1 MTNITKIAY
10 KINHDRILE
19 KNKMDNRPIGIFD
32 SGVGGLT
39 VFKEI
44 RKLLPQE
51 NLIYFGDTARVPYG
65 NKSPLVVQKYSLEIA
80 KFLEMQ
86 NVKMIVIACNTASA
100 LALSSLK
107 NEVRIPVIGVIEPG
121 VRAAIKS
128 AQNNSIAV
136 IGTKA
141 TISSEA
147 YQNRIKRLR
156 SSINVIA
163 IPCPLFVPI
172 VEENLI
178 NTKIAKDAMEMYL
191 SDLKKTNI
199 KSVILACTHYPL
211 LKEQISNFFDNK
223 IELVDSAYET
233 AKEVKETLEARRI
246 LTEQENN
253 GKETFFVS
261 DSPETFS
268 NIAANFLN
276 RPIDGKCIF
285 HPWAEF

>member
-178 NTKIAKDAMEMYL
+178 NTKLAKDAMEMYL

>member
-1 MTNITKIAY
+1 
-10 KINHDRILE
+10 
-19 KNKMDNRPIGIFD
+19 MDNRPIGIFD

-44 RKLLPQE
+44 RNLLPNE

-65 NKSPLVVQKYSLEIA
+65 NKSPVAVQKYSLEIA

-86 NVKMIVIACNTASA
+86 NIKMIVIACNTASA
-100 LALSSLK
+100 LALSSLR

-128 AQNNSIAV
+128 AHNNSSIAV

-141 TISSEA
+141 TISSGA

-156 SSINVIA
+156 NSINVIA
-163 IPCPLFVPI
+163 VPCPLFVPI
-172 VEENLI
+172 VEENLM
-178 NTKIAKDAMEMYL
+178 NSKIAADAMEMYL
-191 SDLKKTNI
+191 SDLKKTDI
-199 KSVILACTHYPL
+199 KSLILACTHYPL
-211 LKEQISNFFDNK
+211 LKNQISKFFGNN
-223 IELVDSAYET
+223 INLVDSAFET

-246 LTEQENN
+246 STEQETP
-253 GKETFFVS
+253 GKECFYVS
-261 DSPETFS
+261 DSPETFA

-285 HPWAEF
+285 HPWAEI

>member
-1 MTNITKIAY
+1 
-10 KINHDRILE
+10 
-19 KNKMDNRPIGIFD
+19 MDNRPIGIFD

-44 RKLLPQE
+44 RKLLPNE

-65 NKSPLVVQKYSLEIA
+65 NKSPQVVQKYSLEIA

-86 NVKMIVIACNTASA
+86 DVKMIIIACNTASA
-100 LALSSLK
+100 LALSALR

-128 AQNNSIAV
+128 AKNNSIAV

-141 TISSEA
+141 TINSGA

-156 SSINVIA
+156 NSINVIA

-178 NTKIAKDAMEMYL
+178 NSKIADDAMEMYL
-191 SDLKKTNI
+191 SDLKNTDI

-211 LKEQISNFFDNK
+211 LKQNIKNFFDNK
-223 IELVDSAYET
+223 VELVDSAYET
-233 AKEVKETLEARRI
+233 AKEVKETLEARRMI
-246 LTEQENN
+246 TEQETA
-253 GKETFFVS
+253 GKEKFFVS
-261 DSPETFS
+261 DSSETFS
-268 NIAANFLN
+268 NIATNFLN
-276 RPIDGKCIF
+276 RSIDGKCVF
-285 HPWAEF
+285 HPWTEF

>member
-1 MTNITKIAY
+1 
-10 KINHDRILE
+10 
-19 KNKMDNRPIGIFD
+19 MDNRPIGIFD

-44 RKLLPQE
+44 RQLLPNE

-65 NKSPLVVQKYSLEIA
+65 SKSPLVVQKYSLEIA

-100 LALSSLK
+100 LALTTLR

-141 TISSEA
+141 TITSGA
-147 YQNRIKRLR
+147 YQNRIQRLR
-156 SSINVIA
+156 SSIKVIA

-172 VEENLI
+172 VEENLM
-178 NTKIAKDAMEMYL
+178 NTKIAKEALEMYL
-191 SDLKKTNI
+191 SDLKRTDI
-199 KSVILACTHYPL
+199 KSIILACTHYPL
-211 LKEQISNFFDNK
+211 LKNQISSFFDDK
-223 IELVDSAYET
+223 INLVDSAYET

-246 LTEQENN
+246 TTEQETP
-253 GKETFFVS
+253 GKESFFVS

-268 NIAANFLN
+268 NIAANFLS

-285 HPWAEF
+285 HPWAEI

>member
-1 MTNITKIAY
+1 
-10 KINHDRILE
+10 
-19 KNKMDNRPIGIFD
+19 MDNRPIGIFD

-44 RKLLPQE
+44 RILLPQE

-86 NVKMIVIACNTASA
+86 NVKMIVVACNTASA

-141 TISSEA
+141 TITSGA

-191 SDLKKTNI
+191 SDLKQTNI

-211 LKEQISNFFDNK
+211 LKDQISNYFDNK
-223 IELVDSAYET
+223 IDLVDSAYET

-276 RPIDGKCIF
+276 RPIDGKCVF

>member
-1 MTNITKIAY
+1 
-10 KINHDRILE
+10 
-19 KNKMDNRPIGIFD
+19 MDNRSIGIFD

-44 RKLLPQE
+44 RKLLPNE

-100 LALSSLK
+100 LALTKLK

-128 AQNNSIAV
+128 AKNNNIAV

-141 TISSEA
+141 TINSGA

-156 SSINVIA
+156 NSINVLA

-178 NTKIAKDAMEMYL
+178 NTKVTEDAMEMYL
-191 SDLKKTNI
+191 SDIKKADI

-211 LKEQISNFFDNK
+211 LKKQISRFFDDK
-223 IELVDSAYET
+223 ITLVDSAYET
-233 AKEVKETLEARRI
+233 AKEVKETLEARRMI
-246 LTEQENN
+246 TEQEVL
-253 GKETFFVS
+253 GKESFYVS
-261 DSPETFS
+261 DSPEIFTD
-268 NIAANFLN
+268 IASNFLN
-276 RPIDGKCIF
+276 RPIDGKCVF
-285 HPWAEF
+285 HPWSEI

>member
-1 MTNITKIAY
+1 
-10 KINHDRILE
+10 
-19 KNKMDNRPIGIFD
+19 MDNRPIGIFD

-44 RKLLPQE
+44 RKLLPNE

-65 NKSPLVVQKYSLEIA
+65 NKSPQVVQKYSLEIA

-86 NVKMIVIACNTASA
+86 DVKMIIIACNTASA
-100 LALSSLK
+100 LALSALR

-128 AQNNSIAV
+128 AKNNSIAV

-141 TISSEA
+141 TINSGA

-156 SSINVIA
+156 NSINVIA

-178 NTKIAKDAMEMYL
+178 NSKIANDAMEMYL
-191 SDLKKTNI
+191 SDLKNTDI

-211 LKEQISNFFDNK
+211 LKQNIKNFFDNK
-223 IELVDSAYET
+223 VELVDSAYET
-233 AKEVKETLEARRI
+233 AKEVKETLEARRMI
-246 LTEQENN
+246 TEQETA
-253 GKETFFVS
+253 GKEKFFVS
-261 DSPETFS
+261 DSSETFS
-268 NIAANFLN
+268 NIATNFLN
-276 RPIDGKCIF
+276 RSIDGKCVF
-285 HPWAEF
+285 HPWTEF

>member
-1 MTNITKIAY
+1 
-10 KINHDRILE
+10 
-19 KNKMDNRPIGIFD
+19 MDNRPIGIFD

-39 VFKEI
+39 VFKEV
-44 RKLLPQE
+44 RQLLPQE

-65 NKSPLVVQKYSLEIA
+65 NKSPVVVQKYSLEIA

-100 LALSSLK
+100 LALSTLR
-107 NEVRIPVIGVIEPG
+107 NEIKIPIIGVIEPG

-141 TISSEA
+141 TISSGA

-156 SSINVIA
+156 NSINVIA
-163 IPCPLFVPI
+163 VPCPLFVPI
-172 VEENLI
+172 VEENLM
-178 NTKIAKDAMEMYL
+178 NTKLANDAMEMYL
-191 SDLKKTNI
+191 SALKQTDI
-199 KSVILACTHYPL
+199 KSIILACTHYPL
-211 LKEQISNFFDNK
+211 LKNK
-223 IELVDSAYET
+223 INEFFENKITLVDSAYET

-246 LTEQENN
+246 MTEQETS
-253 GKETFFVS
+253 GKECFFVS
-261 DSPETFS
+261 DSPETFA

-276 RPIDGKCIF
+276 RPIDGKCVF

>member
-1 MTNITKIAY
+1 
-10 KINHDRILE
+10 
-19 KNKMDNRPIGIFD
+19 MDNRPIGIFD

-44 RKLLPQE
+44 RRLLPQE
-51 NLIYFGDTARVPYG
+51 NIIYFGDTARVPYG

-100 LALSSLK
+100 LALSTLR

-136 IGTKA
+136 IGTRA
-141 TISSEA
+141 TINSEA

-172 VEENLI
+172 VEENLM
-178 NTKIAKDAMEMYL
+178 NTKLADDALDMYL
-191 SDLKKTNI
+191 SKLKKTDI
-199 KSVILACTHYPL
+199 KSIILACTHYPL
-211 LKEQISNFFDNK
+211 LKDKISSFFEGEIN
-223 IELVDSAYET
+223 LVDSAYET
-233 AKEVKETLEARRI
+233 AKEVNETLEARRI
-246 LTEQENN
+246 TTEQDSS
-253 GKETFFVS
+253 GKESFFVS

-268 NIAANFLN
+268 SIAANFLS
-276 RPIDGKCIF
+276 RPIDGKCVF

>member
-1 MTNITKIAY
+1 
-10 KINHDRILE
+10 
-19 KNKMDNRPIGIFD
+19 MDNRPIGIFD

-44 RKLLPQE
+44 RKLLPLE

-65 NKSPLVVQKYSLEIA
+65 NKSATVVQKYSLEIA

-100 LALSSLK
+100 LALASLK

-128 AQNNSIAV
+128 AKNNSRAV

-141 TISSEA
+141 TINSGA

-156 SSINVIA
+156 SNLNVIA
-163 IPCPLFVPI
+163 VPCPLLVPI
-172 VEENLI
+172 VEENLM
-178 NTKIAKDAMEMYL
+178 NTKIAEDAMEMYL
-191 SDLKKTNI
+191 SGLKKTDV
-199 KSVILACTHYPL
+199 KSVILACTHYPI
-211 LKEQISNFFDNK
+211 LKEQISKFFDNK
-223 IELVDSAYET
+223 ICLVDSAYET

-246 LTEQENN
+246 MTEQETL
-253 GKETFFVS
+253 GKESFFVS
-261 DSPETFS
+261 DSPETFA
-268 NIAANFLN
+268 NIASNFLN
-276 RPIDGKCIF
+276 RDIDGKCVS
-285 HPWAEF
+285 HSWAEY

>member
-1 MTNITKIAY
+1 
-10 KINHDRILE
+10 
-19 KNKMDNRPIGIFD
+19 MDNRPIGIFD

-39 VFKEI
+39 VFKEV
-44 RKLLPQE
+44 RQLLPQE

-100 LALSSLK
+100 LALTTLR
-107 NEVRIPVIGVIEPG
+107 NEIKIPIIGVIEPG

-128 AQNNSIAV
+128 ARNNSIAV

-141 TISSEA
+141 TISSGA

-163 IPCPLFVPI
+163 VPCPLFVPI
-172 VEENLI
+172 VEENLM
-178 NTKIAKDAMEMYL
+178 NTKLADDAMEMYL
-191 SDLKKTNI
+191 NDLKRAGI
-199 KSVILACTHYPL
+199 KSIILACTHYPL
-211 LKEQISNFFDNK
+211 LKNKINDFFDNK
-223 IELVDSAYET
+223 ITLVDSAYET

-246 LTEQENN
+246 MTEQENL
-253 GKETFFVS
+253 GKECFFVS

-268 NIAANFLN
+268 SIAANFLN
-276 RPIDGKCIF
+276 RPIDGKCVF

>member
-1 MTNITKIAY
+1 
-10 KINHDRILE
+10 
-19 KNKMDNRPIGIFD
+19 MDNRPIGIFD

-44 RKLLPQE
+44 RALLPNE

-65 NKSPLVVQKYSLEIA
+65 NKSAIAVQKYSLEIA

-86 NVKMIVIACNTASA
+86 NVKMIIIACNTASA
-100 LALSSLK
+100 LALTTLR

-128 AQNNSIAV
+128 AHNNSIAV

-141 TISSEA
+141 TISSGA

-156 SSINVIA
+156 NSINVIA
-163 IPCPLFVPI
+163 VPCPLFVPI
-172 VEENLI
+172 VEENLM
-178 NTKIAKDAMEMYL
+178 NTKIAADAMEMYL

-199 KSVILACTHYPL
+199 KSLILACTHYPL
-211 LKEQISNFFDNK
+211 LKTQISNFFDNN
-223 IELVDSAYET
+223 INLVDSAYET

-246 LTEQENN
+246 MTEQETA
-253 GKETFFVS
+253 GKESFFVS

-276 RPIDGKCIF
+276 RPIDGKCVF
-285 HPWAEF
+285 HPWAEI